1 MCVWRGWAP
10 KGTNQSLKP
19 LKLGALG
26 KTLKPWDYTAKWN
39 VFLGLAIQRLLT
51 LKGLIA
57 SMHLPV
63 SKPVNKESRE
73 RALEVLMTLELLREW
88 KISLIFPIALPHYVQ
103 SSVKLSCLGYWDV
116 SWEMTDGIKN
126 ALLHYLWLRVRGLVR
141 WVESCAGWVLTSN
154 SESPGDYRVA
164 HRSPLNSLQRSPL
177 KCSTIWHVFYHILMT
192 HCLWLIYASSDFI
205 LTS

>member
-1 MCVWRGWAP
+1 M
-10 KGTNQSLKP
+10 NQSLKR

-26 KTLKPWDYTAKWN
+26 KTLKPWDYITKGN
-39 VFLGLAIQRLLT
+39 VFLALAIQRFLT

-73 RALEVLMTLELLREW
+73 RALEVLMILELLHEW
-88 KISLIFPIALPHYVQ
+88 KISFIFPIALPYYLQ
-103 SSVKLSCLGYWDV
+103 GFVKLSCFGYWDV

-126 ALLHYLWLRVRGLVR
+126 ALLRYLWLRVRGLVR
-141 WVESCAGWVLTSN
+141 WVESCTGWVLTSN

-164 HRSPLNSLQRSPL
+164 HSPLL
-177 KCSTIWHVFYHILMT
+177 
-192 HCLWLIYASSDFI
+192 
-205 LTS
+205 

>member
-1 MCVWRGWAP
+1 M
-10 KGTNQSLKP
+10 NQSLKP

-26 KTLKPWDYTAKWN
+26 KTLKPWDYTAKCN
-39 VFLGLAIQRLLT
+39 VFLGLAIQRFLT
-51 LKGLIA
+51 LKGFFA

-103 SSVKLSCLGYWDV
+103 SIVKLSCLGYWDV

-126 ALLHYLWLRVRGLVR
+126 ALLHYLWFRVRGLVR

-164 HRSPLNSLQRSPL
+164 HSPLL
-177 KCSTIWHVFYHILMT
+177 STVYRGHLLSAQPFDMSFIIS
-192 HCLWLIYASSDFI
+192 LWLTAYD
-205 LTS
+205 